1 MQISEQEL
9 RAMIRSAIARHAGGD
24 EALAPHVAPPAN
36 SGPVLHIHSSHGHSS
51 HGQFLVVGTQD
62 GACVIEPDHRC
73 DHCGYCKSL
82 GH

>member
-1 MQISEQEL
+1 
-9 RAMIRSAIARHAGGD
+9 MIRSAIARHAGGGD
-24 EALAPHVAPPAN
+24 AQAGPPAPQA
-36 SGPVLHIHSSHGHSS
+36 SAGPVVHIHSS
-51 HGQFLVVGTQD
+51 HGQFLVAGTPD

>member
-9 RAMIRSAIARHAGGD
+9 RDMIRAPLLLPWAAATL
-24 EALAPHVAPPAN
+24 ALRNCRLRLTPDRSCTSIQPR
-36 SGPVLHIHSSHGHSS
+36 PVL
-51 HGQFLVVGTQD
+51 VTGTSD

>member
-1 MQISEQEL
+1 
-9 RAMIRSAIARHAGGD
+9 MIRSAIARHTGGGD
-24 EALAPHVAPPAN
+24 AHAAQPAPQAAT
-36 SGPVLHIHSSHGHSS
+36 GPVAHLHSS
-51 HGQFLVVGTQD
+51 HGQFLVVGTPD

>member
-9 RAMIRSAIARHAGGD
+9 RDMIRSAIARLAGGGD
-24 EALAPHVAPPAN
+24 ARAPQLPPQADA
-36 SGPVLHIHSSHGHSS
+36 GPVVHIHSS
-51 HGQFLVVGTQD
+51 HGQFLVTGTPD

>member
-9 RAMIRSAIARHAGGD
+9 RAMIRTAIASQAVGDPGAPQAAASADASPIRPLHA
-24 EALAPHVAPPAN
+24 
-36 SGPVLHIHSSHGHSS
+36 S
-51 HGQFLVVGTQD
+51 HGQFFVTGSTD

>member
-9 RAMIRSAIARHAGGD
+9 RTMIRRAIARHAGGGD
-24 EALAPHVAPPAN
+24 ALVQQPAPQAHASPSV
-36 SGPVLHIHSSHGHSS
+36 HTHSS
-51 HGQFLVVGTQD
+51 HGQFPVSGTPD

>member
-9 RAMIRSAIARHAGGD
+9 REMIRSAIARQAGGGD
-24 EALAPHVAPPAN
+24 TRAPQLALPADT
-36 SGPVLHIHSSHGHSS
+36 GPAVHIHSSHG
-51 HGQFLVVGTQD
+51 QFPVSGTPD

>member
-1 MQISEQEL
+1 
-9 RAMIRSAIARHAGGD
+9 MIRSAIARHAGGG
-24 EALAPHVAPPAN
+24 AARAPQLPLQADA
-36 SGPVLHIHSSHGHSS
+36 GPVVHIHSS
-51 HGQFLVVGTQD
+51 HGQFLVTGSSD

>member
-1 MQISEQEL
+1 MQITEQEL
-9 RAMIRSAIARHAGGD
+9 RAMIRSAIARHAGG
-24 EALAPHVAPPAN
+24 EEPRAAQEPAPPD
-36 SGPVLHIHSSHGHSS
+36 PRTLLHIHSSHG
-51 HGQFLVVGTQD
+51 QFLIAGTTD